1 MRPAIWC
8 GELSTDP
15 QTHRVRASNTRSDFV
30 PKLPGSMPLSC
41 VVLRDQGGDLS
52 AFLEYFIGNLAR
64 EINVLRGRS
73 GTVFPRR
80 FSAEEILDDEA
91 FAGRIRCTLL
101 NPADAR
107 LETLRTSSSDSAA
120 PRVDREALEVPSR
133 APRRPPR
140 RRPHAQTRR
149 RAVTAG
155 PTVTANSGESLLNIS
170 DRPPKIGHRGHRLNW
185 GGAAPRGTPA
195 GGVRRWRA

>member
-1 MRPAIWC
+1 MMRPAIWC

-73 GTVFPRR
+73 GTVFPRSPPKR
-80 FSAEEILDDEA
+80 
-91 FAGRIRCTLL
+91 
-101 NPADAR
+101 
-107 LETLRTSSSDSAA
+107 SSMMKRSRAASAA
-120 PRVDREALEVPSR
+120 RS
-133 APRRPPR
+133 
-140 RRPHAQTRR
+140 
-149 RAVTAG
+149 
-155 PTVTANSGESLLNIS
+155 
-170 DRPPKIGHRGHRLNW
+170 
-185 GGAAPRGTPA
+185 
-195 GGVRRWRA
+195 